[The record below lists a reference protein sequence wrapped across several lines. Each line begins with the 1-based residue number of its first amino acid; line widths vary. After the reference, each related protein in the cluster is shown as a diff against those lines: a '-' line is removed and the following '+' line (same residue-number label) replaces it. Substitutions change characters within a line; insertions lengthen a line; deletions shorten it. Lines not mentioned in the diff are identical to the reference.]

1 VAIPTYNRPELLRE
15 TLASVLAQSLQ
26 DFEVLV
32 VDNASPYDAAALVDS
47 FHDTRIQLRR
57 QPRNVGMHYNQ
68 RAALC
73 TPTTRYVAYLEDD
86 NLWLPH
92 HLREAVDALEQH
104 PEAPFY
110 SCTSALFGREDRLV
124 RPFWCTGDTLEAS
137 RWQDVG
143 YAAWLRGCP
152 VMASSVVLR
161 RDALEGLFWGGRSWP
176 WCNDWLWWGQ
186 LVLRGPLAF
195 NPRIGVRVRYH
206 ASNASNKFASKRGEA
221 HWLYVIR
228 ELAKRAYAAGGLRD
242 LATETR
248 EFPASALSVLVIAL
262 SAPDSPPDLVRQ
274 ARRIFEARRDLATQP
289 GCALN
294 FRLATRLGG
303 WWLRWADPQT
313 RLLARWWPVARSD
326 AKALETPALATVNG
340 RQF

>member
-1 VAIPTYNRPELLRE
+1 MMPLVTVAIPTYNRPTFLRE
-15 TLASVLAQSLQ
+15 ALDSVLMQSLQ
-26 DFEVLV
+26 DFNILV
-32 VDNASPYDAAALVDS
+32 VDDKSPYDVESLVEDY
-47 FHDTRIQLRR
+47 HDPRIRLLR
-57 QPRNVGMHYNQ
+57 QPSNVGVRRNW
-68 RAALC
+68 RTALC
-73 TPTTRYVAYLEDD
+73 TPATRYVAFLEDD

-92 HLREAVDALEQH
+92 HLQQAIDALEQH
-104 PEAPFY
+104 PDATFY
-110 SCTSALFGREDRLV
+110 SCSVEWFGENTGIFK
-124 RPFWCTGDTLEAS
+124 PCWSTGDALDVCQ
-137 RWQDVG
+137 WQHMG
-143 YAAWLRGCP
+143 YAVWLRGCP
-152 VMASSVVLR
+152 IQASSVVLR

-176 WCNDWLWWGQ
+176 WCPEYLWCGQ
-186 LVLRGPLAF
+186 LALQGAF
-195 NPRIGVRVRYH
+195 LFNGRVGVRYRWHDANDTYGH
-206 ASNASNKFASKRGEA
+206 RNSKGKA

-248 EFPASALSVLVIAL
+248 EFPAAALSVLIIAL

-313 RLLARWWPVARSD
+313 RLLARWWPVA
-326 AKALETPALATVNG
+326 AW
-340 RQF
+340 